1 MSDVDGIIYLVDSSN
16 HKRFEESRNELQG
29 VLEMPE
35 LEKVPIVI
43 LGNKID
49 KAGAVPEPELRAQ
62 LGLEEK
68 GASNWGQN
76 KNTRPI

>member
-1 MSDVDGIIYLVDSSN
+1 MGGHEAARKTWRNYVSDVDGIIYLVDSSN

-49 KAGAVPEPELRAQ
+49 KGGAV
-62 LGLEEK
+62 
-68 GASNWGQN
+68 S
-76 KNTRPI
+76 

>member
-35 LEKVPIVI
+35 LEKVPIVV

-49 KAGAVPEPELRAQ
+49 KAGAVP
-62 LGLEEK
+62 G
-68 GASNWGQN
+68 N
-76 KNTRPI
+76 

>member
-1 MSDVDGIIYLVDSSN
+1 
-16 HKRFEESRNELQG
+16 LQG

-49 KAGAVPEPELRAQ
+49 KAGAVPEH
-62 LGLEEK
+62 
-68 GASNWGQN
+68 
-76 KNTRPI
+76 